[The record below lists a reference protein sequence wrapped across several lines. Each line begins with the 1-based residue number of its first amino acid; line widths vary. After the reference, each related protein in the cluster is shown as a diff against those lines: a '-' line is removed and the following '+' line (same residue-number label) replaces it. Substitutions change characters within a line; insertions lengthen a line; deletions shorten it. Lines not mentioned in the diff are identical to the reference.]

1 MKGII
6 EENLFI
12 KCKMT
17 FYHLCRDRGGS
28 FNQLLTSHV
37 ATFPSAGTSY
47 NDKYDLVVYQMK
59 GPNDNTV
66 NDNWA
71 SNGKRPIFNI
81 ATMKLKAYEVL
92 HMGLSTNMI
101 KWFGID
107 ILAS

>member
-1 MKGII
+1 
-6 EENLFI
+6 
-12 KCKMT
+12 
-17 FYHLCRDRGGS
+17 
-28 FNQLLTSHV
+28 
-37 ATFPSAGTSY
+37 
-47 NDKYDLVVYQMK
+47 MK

-81 ATMKLKAYEVL
+81 ATMKLKADEVL
-92 HMGLSTNMI
+92 HMGLLTNMI